1 MIDQTLRYIGL
12 AYLVCYIGAIALSR
26 HGFER
31 GPMSPG
37 EKIFAAPILWG
48 LAALGIRSGSV
59 MGRIFRVDRAD
70 KPSTFWVIVTFELL
84 YGTFLFGWGLRD
96 ALR

>member
-1 MIDQTLRYIGL
+1 
-12 AYLVCYIGAIALSR
+12 
-26 HGFER
+26 
-31 GPMSPG
+31 
-37 EKIFAAPILWG
+37 
-48 LAALGIRSGSV
+48 
-59 MGRIFRVDRAD
+59 MGRIFWVDRAD